1 MKIRVLRPGARAVTL
16 HYTDDYSQPMETAYV
31 SIEMDGDDP
40 SMLTRW
46 KVCGKTETAA
56 AYAAIK
62 RKDLPALMDV
72 LDGFEATLPALE
84 PEEDEEQEVAA

>member
-16 HYTDDYSQPMETAYV
+16 HYSDDYSQPLETAYV
-31 SIEMDGDDP
+31 SIEMDGDHP

-56 AYAAIK
+56 AYQAIK
-62 RKDLPALMDV
+62 RKDLAALMDV
-72 LDGFEATLPALE
+72 LDQFEATLPALLD
-84 PEEDEEQEVAA
+84 DEAIAADAA